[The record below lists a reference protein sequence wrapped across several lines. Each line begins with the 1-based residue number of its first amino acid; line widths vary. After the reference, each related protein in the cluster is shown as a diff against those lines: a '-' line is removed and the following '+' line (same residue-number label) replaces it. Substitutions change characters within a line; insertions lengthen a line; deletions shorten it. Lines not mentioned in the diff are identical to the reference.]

1 MVTNEKYHY
10 LACLDKWLT
19 IDEFFKME
27 DEHPGIEGID
37 DTIAVVCG
45 FNYNMYDVCTN
56 PHLLDIKANDCTI
69 IEIQTAQIAADKW
82 AWGVFCCGVMDTSI
96 PASFSRPTLQNEDSA
111 ILNCLEYLYKRKY
124 KRDIHN
130 VIEIELAKRRFVQMT
145 LF

>member
-10 LACLDKWLT
+10 LACLGKWLT

-45 FNYNMYDVCTN
+45 FNYNLYDVCTN
-56 PHLLDIKANDCTI
+56 PHLLDIKANDCTV
-69 IEIQTAQIAADKW
+69 IEIQTAQIAPDKW
-82 AWGVFCCGVMDTSI
+82 VWGVFCCGVLDTSI
-96 PASFSRPTLQNEDSA
+96 PASFARPTFQDENRA
-111 ILNCLEYLYKRKY
+111 ILDCLQYLSKRKY
-124 KRDIHN
+124 HKD
-130 VIEIELAKRRFVQMT
+130 VKKAIENELVKRRFVQLS